1 MALLFIGN
9 KSSQVQQILVPEAS
23 TFMLEIIL
31 SQEQDPINRIITIT
45 SNLRFSDW
53 KGVVFSRRIQEHV
66 CLYNIQTK
74 VFQRIHLYLKR
85 EIYQSETI
93 TCWKGKS
100 FNYLD

>member
-45 SNLRFSDW
+45 SNLRFSD
-53 KGVVFSRRIQEHV
+53 
-66 CLYNIQTK
+66 
-74 VFQRIHLYLKR
+74 
-85 EIYQSETI
+85 
-93 TCWKGKS
+93 
-100 FNYLD
+100 